1 MGESKED
8 YMTNMTRYSPFR
20 EMLAMRDEMDRL
32 FEDAFANQQGARLQE
47 TGNFGFPVDVHE
59 DQNAYTIEASMPGIQ
74 PEDLDISI
82 TENVLTISG
91 QSKADQNRESGRYHV
106 RERRFGRFSRTI
118 TLPQGIQ
125 ADAVA
130 ADYENGILRIQV
142 PKAEEVKPR
151 RISVG
156 NRPSSQTIDAQASQP
171 GTGSSPTQLQSNG
184 GQSGKRQSGNGQS
197 GKGQSDA
204 QRQAGYNQSAVSGGA
219 SSQGGTSTRGTT
231 GPSRTPD
238 E

>member
-1 MGESKED
+1 
-8 YMTNMTRYSPFR
+8 MTNMTRYSPFR
-20 EMLAMRDEMDRL
+20 EILAMRDEMDRL
-32 FEDAFANQQGARLQE
+32 FEDAFGNQQGARLQE

-59 DQNAYTIEASMPGIQ
+59 DQHGYTIEASIPGIQ

-91 QSKADQNRESGRYHV
+91 QSKAEQSRESGRYHV

-118 TLPQGIQ
+118 TLPQGIR
-125 ADAVA
+125 ADAVE

-156 NRPSSQTIDAQASQP
+156 NRPSSQTIDAQASQS
-171 GTGSSPTQLQSNG
+171 GTGNSARVQSNG
-184 GQSGKRQSGNGQS
+184 GQSGNGQS
-197 GKGQSDA
+197 GKGQPDA
-204 QRQAGYNQSAVSGGA
+204 QQQAGYNQSAVSGAA